1 LTASGEVV
9 IIDLI
14 PNCRTNRMNT
24 PSPSQP
30 SRPQPALPGEVDVS
44 KVRKWLELKHE
55 MAELHA
61 KLEYLKLMMSLGVS
75 P

>member
-1 LTASGEVV
+1 
-9 IIDLI
+9 
-14 PNCRTNRMNT
+14 MNT
-24 PSPSQP
+24 PSPSPP